1 MLQYERF
8 QETVLKQAGGN
19 AAEWK
24 HILPAV
30 PVAHRLRFLYTL
42 GKGFTIPAVFD
53 MIMLSQTLADK
64 DYDLFVQQAVAAK
77 LTGDEHEGGM
87 VGKFSIED

>member
-8 QETVLKQAGGN
+8 QETVLKEAGEG
-19 AAEWK
+19 ATEWR

-42 GKGFTIPAVFD
+42 RKGFSIPAVFD
-53 MIMLSQTLADK
+53 MVMLSQTLADK
-64 DYDLFVQQAVAAK
+64 DYDLFVQQAIATRLA
-77 LTGDEHEGGM
+77 GNEREGGA
-87 VGKFSIED
+87 VEKFSVNE

>member
-8 QETVLKQAGGN
+8 QETVLKEAGEG
-19 AAEWK
+19 ATEWK

-42 GKGFTIPAVFD
+42 RKGFNIPSVFD
-53 MIMLSQTLADK
+53 MVMLSQTLADK
-64 DYDLFVQQAVAAK
+64 DYDLFVQQAIATK
-77 LTGDEHEGGM
+77 LAGSEREGGT
-87 VGKFSIED
+87 VETFTLND

>member
-1 MLQYERF
+1 MLHYERF
-8 QETVLKQAGGN
+8 QETVLREAGEG

-30 PVAHRLRFLYTL
+30 PVAHRLRFMYTL
-42 GKGFTIPAVFD
+42 RKGFSIPAVFD

-64 DYDLFVQQAVAAK
+64 DYDLFVQQALATRLA
-77 LTGDEHEGGM
+77 GNEPEGGT
-87 VGKFSIED
+87 VEKFTVSE

>member
-8 QETVLKQAGGN
+8 QETVLKEVGEGAV
-19 AAEWK
+19 EWK

-42 GKGFTIPAVFD
+42 RKGFSIPAVFD
-53 MIMLSQTLADK
+53 MVMLSQTLADK
-64 DYDLFVQQAVAAK
+64 DYDLFVQQAIATRLA
-77 LTGDEHEGGM
+77 GNEREGGK
-87 VGKFSIED
+87 VEKFSIND